1 MKLRKIYMPGEVIKD
16 KEFGTGTIML
26 TFNTGV
32 IVASIDFHHKRSLP
46 LLCEVYLPKRNIW
59 VTMKVKNEYTDI
71 MWNFYKGKAHKAD
84 KKYQGNYT
92 KMMKHERK
100 KKTGGSGASR
110 ERKMT
115 CTDYECAK
123 NPLHDFRRCYN

>member
-1 MKLRKIYMPGEVIKD
+1 MKIRKLTMPSEIIKG
-16 KEFGTGTIML
+16 KSFPLNTIIL
-26 TFNTGV
+26 TLDTGV
-32 IVASIDFHHKRSLP
+32 IVTSNDFHHKRNLP
-46 LLCEVYLPKRNIW
+46 LRCRCYVPWFGKWVLTETINDYTEFMWEFYRKTQKRS
-59 VTMKVKNEYTDI
+59 
-71 MWNFYKGKAHKAD
+71 
-84 KKYQGNYT
+84 KKDHTNYAN
-92 KMMKHERK
+92 MMKHERK